1 MKQEETPV
9 IVVLSGGLTRQG
21 RIPFFVS
28 NRLDQAYKWYHLN
41 PETLIIVSGKESLY
55 VDTAQEVT
63 DAEKMSQYLLKLGV
77 KESNILKE
85 ESSKDLLSGAYFIK
99 TLLLAKHHLSHI
111 RVIGSDFEEEQ
122 VRYVFRK
129 VLGNDYHL
137 LFEFV
142 QSQIRSEVLWNFFS
156 YERQAL
162 ANTKA
167 MLRRM
172 RTGDHSFLSRMFF
185 EGKLYREK
193 RIGFIRSQVYHGAIG
208 KRRSARAHY
217 SLQRIQ
223 QKRQDIFQEYGIAES
238 EHKILMADFWSG
250 RFLNFFGHD
259 AQNTLYSLKFVL
271 YVKDKKTF
279 AHEIRITDL
288 LQKQGCNFIPKITA
302 ENVEKAPPWYLYQVV
317 HGTIAGQF
325 SYTYSFN
332 DHFYET
338 VSTDKLVMY
347 LKTIR
352 SVKLGNYPLPIW
364 SAKHYRNAI
373 ARLRKKIGNSVSEE
387 RNQLYSQAEDLFV
400 KESKRFDE
408 VARYVTH
415 ADLHPANIIVS
426 EHQTY
431 LIDFEHICKNSIAF
445 DYGFLYIF
453 AWNSPSFRAKL
464 HASFLKTLTPQE
476 QMEFSYIWPLTHIY
490 LLFFLIRFTYLWEY
504 KSGRENAQMARKK
517 LHEELRQVIKQVSLN

>member
-1 MKQEETPV
+1 MDTPA
-9 IVVLSGGLTRQG
+9 IVVLSGGLSRSG

-28 NRLDQAYKWYHLN
+28 NRLDQAYKWYHQN
-41 PETLIIVSGKESLY
+41 PDTLIIVSGKESLY
-55 VDTAQEVT
+55 VDARQEVT
-63 DAEKMSQYLLKLGV
+63 DAEKMSQYLQKLGV

-85 ESSKDLLSGAYFIK
+85 EHSKDLLSAVYYIK
-99 TLLLAKHHLSHI
+99 TLLLEKHRISHI

-129 VLGNDYHL
+129 VLGHEYHV

-156 YERQAL
+156 YERQGL

-167 MLRRM
+167 MLRKM
-172 RTGDHSFLSRMFF
+172 KTGDHAFLSRMFF
-185 EGKLYREK
+185 DGKLYREK
-193 RIGFIRSQVYHGAIG
+193 RIGFIRSQVYLGAIG
-208 KRRSARAHY
+208 KRRNARAHY

-223 QKRQDIFQEYGIAES
+223 QKRQEIFRHYGIAES

-259 AQNTLYSLKFVL
+259 EQNTLYSLKFVL

-288 LQKQGCNFIPKITA
+288 LQKQGCDFIPKITG
-302 ENVEKAPPWYLYQVV
+302 ENIEKAPPWYLYQVV

-332 DHFYET
+332 DHFYVTASPDELT
-338 VSTDKLVMY
+338 SY

-352 SVKLGNYPLPIW
+352 SVKLGTYPLPIW
-364 SAKHYRNAI
+364 NAKYYRNEI
-373 ARLRKKIGNSVSEE
+373 TRLHKKIGNSVSEE
-387 RNQLYSQAEDLFV
+387 RNQLFSKAVDVFI

-408 VARYVTH
+408 VTQYVTH

-426 EHQTY
+426 KDKTY
-431 LIDFEHICKNSIAF
+431 LIDFEHICMNSIAF

-453 AWNSPSFRAKL
+453 SWNSPSFREKL
-464 HASFLKTLTPQE
+464 HESFLKTLTPQE
-476 QMEFSYIWPLTHIY
+476 QMEFSYIWPLTHLY
-490 LLFFLIRFTYLWEY
+490 LLFFLIGFTYQWEY

-517 LHEELRQVIKQVSLN
+517 LREELRQVIKQITQN